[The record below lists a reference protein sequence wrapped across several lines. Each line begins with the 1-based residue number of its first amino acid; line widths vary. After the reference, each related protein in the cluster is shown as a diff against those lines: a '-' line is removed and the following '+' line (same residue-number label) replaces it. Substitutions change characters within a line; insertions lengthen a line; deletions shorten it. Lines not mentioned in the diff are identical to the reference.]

1 MGLGEVFDEF
11 DDALVG
17 GGAFE
22 AVCDFTLFGYGVDV
36 FHAAYGANV
45 DGDVFAGG
53 VGYHV
58 CAVDALDEV
67 RGVILYSEGSNVDD
81 TQLYSICFE
90 GVEDLLCGDVRAGA
104 DCVVCGDV
112 QD

>member
-1 MGLGEVFDEF
+1 MLGEVFDEF

-17 GGAFE
+17 SGAFE
-22 AVCDFTLFGYGVDV
+22 AICQFTLFGYGVNV
-36 FHAAYGANV
+36 LHAAYGANV
-45 DGDVFAGG
+45 DGDIFAGG

-81 TQLYSICFE
+81 AQLYSICFE
-90 GVEDLLCGDVRAGA
+90 GVEDVLCGDVCAGG

-112 QD
+112 QG